1 MTPQLPLFGSSGCAR
16 CGGAL
21 NPFMPPLAENFARTQ
36 FFRLLCVSCA
46 RVDVAE
52 WHAAAAP
59 GKGVTGCTCAY
70 CTASRS
76 AA

>member
-1 MTPQLPLFGSSGCAR
+1 
-16 CGGAL
+16 
-21 NPFMPPLAENFARTQ
+21 MPPLAENFARTQ